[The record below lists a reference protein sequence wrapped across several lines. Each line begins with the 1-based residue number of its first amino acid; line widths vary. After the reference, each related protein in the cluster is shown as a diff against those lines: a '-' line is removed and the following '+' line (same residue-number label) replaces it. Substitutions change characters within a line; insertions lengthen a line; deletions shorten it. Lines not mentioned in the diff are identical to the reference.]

1 MQASRAKCR
10 WVLHDSMIA
19 DALTKRHGNS
29 VTMSIVDEDKEL
41 AERHQFRQSTSTRQH
56 GCKSSGPVDW
66 EQRYAVAQKQNRV
79 PQNSKPTCR
88 RRVSRASF
96 EDMINKRHEERVEGI
111 ARLDVSRSRLLKQ
124 EACQF

>member
-10 WVLHDSMIA
+10 WVPHDSMIA
-19 DALTKRHGNS
+19 DALTQRRGNS
-29 VTMSIVDEDKEL
+29 VTMSVVDEDKEL
-41 AERHQFRQSTSTRQH
+41 AERHQFREVRGRNLRPQH
-56 GCKSSGPVDW
+56 EGKSSGPVDW
-66 EQRYAVAQKQNRV
+66 EQRYAVVQRQYRV

-111 ARLDVSRSRLLKQ
+111 AGLDVSRSRLS
-124 EACQF
+124 